1 MKVFCSLLS
10 LFLFVASAFSQ
21 DCNGTYEGG
30 LALLKKRT
38 EASVKEAVRK
48 FESAKRCYKVNR
60 DQQGVL
66 NCDEQITACKQI
78 LNYFTQQTAKV
89 TAEESYEFPEAGGE
103 QIIPVKTKRSWSFS
117 DVHDW
122 CTATKE
128 KDGLKIVVNPNR
140 TTVRRSQTITLKW
153 SGRKQLV
160 KIVQEGA
167 EEKLTLSES
176 DLFFQADDIADGYGI
191 GCTQSL
197 RT

>member
-128 KDGLKIVVNPNR
+128 KD
-140 TTVRRSQTITLKW
+140 
-153 SGRKQLV
+153 
-160 KIVQEGA
+160 
-167 EEKLTLSES
+167 
-176 DLFFQADDIADGYGI
+176 
-191 GCTQSL
+191 
-197 RT
+197 